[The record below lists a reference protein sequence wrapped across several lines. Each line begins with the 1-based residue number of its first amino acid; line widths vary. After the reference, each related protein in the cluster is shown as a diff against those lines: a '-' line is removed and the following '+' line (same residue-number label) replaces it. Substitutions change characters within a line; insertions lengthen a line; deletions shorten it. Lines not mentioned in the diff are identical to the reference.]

1 MKKIFVQIDNELIT
15 KYRCN
20 KCGKIYDEN
29 YKSTISHCKE
39 CNRKICLENYHKRKV
54 ASNNN

>member
-1 MKKIFVQIDNELIT
+1 MRKILVQIENELIT

-29 YKSTISHCKE
+29 YKRTVSHCKE
-39 CNRKICLENYHKRKV
+39 CHRISCLENYHKRK
-54 ASNNN
+54 AAMKK

>member
-1 MKKIFVQIDNELIT
+1 MKKILVQIDNDFIT

-29 YKSTISHCKE
+29 YKNTVSHCKE
-39 CNRKICLENYHKRKV
+39 CHRITCLENYYKRKA
-54 ASNNN
+54 ASND